1 MEGEAGRRHGG
12 PVKVAHLLLLPLF
25 LLYNLLLFLLAAI
38 TGIFNKRGGGGRGG
52 GHVLGEHLDIRRPTA
67 EPHV

>member
-1 MEGEAGRRHGG
+1 MEGEAGRCEGG

-38 TGIFNKRGGGGRGG
+38 TGTFNKR
-52 GHVLGEHLDIRRPTA
+52 
-67 EPHV
+67 